1 MEGPESSELRSNRF
15 TLVGVPTAM
24 VGVVVML
31 VVPLPTQLIDILITL
46 NLVGAVVILL
56 TSMYVKRALD
66 FSVFPSLLLI
76 ATMYRLALNVSVTRQ
91 VLLHAKA
98 GNVVAAFG
106 HFVIGGSVV
115 VGLVVFLI
123 IVVIQ
128 FVVITNGAGRVAEVA
143 ARFTLDGMPGKQMA
157 IDADLNGGLINKDEA
172 RRRRREVAAEADFYG
187 AMDGASKFV
196 RGDAI
201 AAMVIMAINLVGGL
215 AIGIFQ
221 DHDSFSQAINT
232 YSLLSVGDG
241 LAAQLPALLISLSTG
256 IIVTRAGTES
266 DLGSDL
272 VLQILNQRRAL
283 RIAAAGVS
291 GLAFIPG
298 LPKVPFILVGV
309 GVWLAAGRLP
319 RDDALRDRSKDQ
331 AATEVPVAP
340 APDSPE
346 GLARDMKVDPL
357 ELEVAYNLVELV
369 DPSRGGDLLDRVKA
383 LRRKVAMELGV
394 VLPLV
399 RTRDNIDLPAST
411 YTIRV
416 QGAEIA
422 RGTAMPGHILA
433 IGDMLGTLPGTITK
447 EPVFGLDAKWAPAS
461 ARAQAER
468 MGATVVDPASV
479 ITTHLSEIVKQNAGK
494 LLSRAATKE
503 LVEIVKRSDPTV
515 VEELGSAQVTL
526 AEVQRVLRDLLDEG
540 VSVRNL
546 SKVFEVLT
554 EKVRTTRDPEVLV
567 EGCRQALGP
576 ALSAGLATDGH
587 LPVITIEPV
596 LEQQLSEVL
605 RTSDNGSF
613 LALAPDKAEALTL
626 AVAQRARE
634 AEREGEM
641 PVLVCAAPLRAA
653 LRKLTRTAAPRLP
666 VLSYAELGSQLR
678 LDTRGVVDL
687 AHATV

>member
-1 MEGPESSELRSNRF
+1 
-15 TLVGVPTAM
+15 
-24 VGVVVML
+24 
-31 VVPLPTQLIDILITL
+31 
-46 NLVGAVVILL
+46 
-56 TSMYVKRALD
+56 
-66 FSVFPSLLLI
+66 
-76 ATMYRLALNVSVTRQ
+76 
-91 VLLHAKA
+91 
-98 GNVVAAFG
+98 
-106 HFVIGGSVV
+106 
-115 VGLVVFLI
+115 
-123 IVVIQ
+123 
-128 FVVITNGAGRVAEVA
+128 
-143 ARFTLDGMPGKQMA
+143 MPGKQMA

-196 RGDAI
+196 RGDAV

-215 AIGIFQ
+215 AIGLFQ
-221 DHDSFSQAINT
+221 NHDSFSQAINT

-283 RIAAAGVS
+283 RIAAAGVTL
-291 GLAFIPG
+291 LALIPG
-298 LPKVPFILVGV
+298 LPKFPFILVGV
-309 GVWLAAGRLP
+309 AVWVMASRLP
-319 RDDALRDRSKDQ
+319 GDDALRDRSKDQ
-331 AATEVPVAP
+331 VAVDVPTPP

-383 LRRKVAMELGV
+383 LRRKIAMELGV

-433 IGDMLGTLPGTITK
+433 IGDMLGTLPGSITK

-494 LLSRAATKE
+494 LLSRAAVKE

-554 EKVRTTRDPEVLV
+554 EKVRTTRDPEALV

-576 ALSAGLATDGH
+576 ALSAALATDGH
-587 LPVITIEPV
+587 LPVITIEPL
-596 LEQQLSEVL
+596 LEQQLGEVL

-626 AVAQRARE
+626 AVAQKARE

-641 PVLVCAAPLRAA
+641 PVLVCAAPLRPA

>member
-1 MEGPESSELRSNRF
+1 LRSNRL

-56 TSMYVKRALD
+56 TCMYVKRALE

-143 ARFTLDGMPGKQMA
+143 ARFTLDGMPGKQMG

-215 AIGIFQ
+215 AIGLFQ

-272 VLQILNQRRAL
+272 VMQILSQRRAL
-283 RIAAAGVS
+283 RIAAAGVTL
-291 GLAFIPG
+291 LAFIPG

-309 GVWLAAGRLP
+309 AVWFAASRLP
-319 RDDALRDRSKDQ
+319 SDNALRDGSKDQ
-331 AATEVPVAP
+331 AAAEAPVPP
-340 APDSPE
+340 SPDSPE

-383 LRRKVAMELGV
+383 LRRKVAMDLGV

-433 IGDMLGTLPGTITK
+433 IGDMLGTLPGAMTK

-554 EKVRTTRDPEVLV
+554 EKVRTTRDPETLV

-613 LALAPDKAEALTL
+613 LALAPDKAEAFTL

-641 PVLVCAAPLRAA
+641 PVLVCAAPLRPAV
-653 LRKLTRTAAPRLP
+653 RKLTRTAAPRLP

>member
-1 MEGPESSELRSNRF
+1 
-15 TLVGVPTAM
+15 M

-56 TSMYVKRALD
+56 TCMYVKRALE

-143 ARFTLDGMPGKQMA
+143 ARFTLDGMPGKQMG

-215 AIGIFQ
+215 AIGLFQ

-272 VLQILNQRRAL
+272 VMQILSQRRAL
-283 RIAAAGVS
+283 RIAAAGVTL
-291 GLAFIPG
+291 LAFIPG

-309 GVWLAAGRLP
+309 AVWFAASRLP
-319 RDDALRDRSKDQ
+319 SDNALRDGSKDQ
-331 AATEVPVAP
+331 AAAEAPVPP
-340 APDSPE
+340 SPDSPE

-383 LRRKVAMELGV
+383 LRRKVAMDLGV

-422 RGTAMPGHILA
+422 RGTAVPGHILA
-433 IGDMLGTLPGTITK
+433 IGDMLGTLPGAMTK

-554 EKVRTTRDPEVLV
+554 EKVRTTRDPETLV

-613 LALAPDKAEALTL
+613 LALAPDKAEAFTL

-641 PVLVCAAPLRAA
+641 PVLVCAAPLRPAV
-653 LRKLTRTAAPRLP
+653 RKLTRTAAPRLP

>member
-1 MEGPESSELRSNRF
+1 
-15 TLVGVPTAM
+15 M

-56 TSMYVKRALD
+56 TCMYVKRALE

-143 ARFTLDGMPGKQMA
+143 ARFTLDGMPGKQMG

-215 AIGIFQ
+215 AIGLFQ

-272 VLQILNQRRAL
+272 VMQILSQRRAL
-283 RIAAAGVS
+283 RIAAAGVTL
-291 GLAFIPG
+291 LAFIPG

-309 GVWLAAGRLP
+309 AVWFAASRLP
-319 RDDALRDRSKDQ
+319 SDNALRDGSKDQ
-331 AATEVPVAP
+331 AAAEAPVPP
-340 APDSPE
+340 SPDSPE

-383 LRRKVAMELGV
+383 LRRKVAMDLGV

-422 RGTAMPGHILA
+422 RGTAVPGHILA
-433 IGDMLGTLPGTITK
+433 IGDMLGTLPGAMTK

-554 EKVRTTRDPEVLV
+554 EKVRTTRDPETLV

-587 LPVITIEPV
+587 LPVITIEPL

-613 LALAPDKAEALTL
+613 LALAPDKAEAFTL

-641 PVLVCAAPLRAA
+641 PVLVCAAPLRPAV
-653 LRKLTRTAAPRLP
+653 RKLTRTAAPRLP